1 MTTFPIIATRGHRP
15 RKDAEARVMLSG
27 STVKPSTA
35 ALIQR
40 LIDATGDSRG
50 EVIDR
55 LVAQALTGVRLPTAQ
70 AIAAAPLST
79 AATAAPNSQ
88 SLRVQRV
95 VTPLSSVK
103 SKYNVSKSKS

>member
-1 MTTFPIIATRGHRP
+1 MTTFPTISTRGHRP

-27 STVKPSTA
+27 STVKPATA
-35 ALIQR
+35 AIIQR
-40 LIDATGDSRG
+40 LIDASGDSRG

-55 LVAQALTGVRLPTAQ
+55 LVAQ

-95 VTPLSSVK
+95 PASLSSVK
-103 SKYNVSKSKS
+103 SKYNVSKSSK